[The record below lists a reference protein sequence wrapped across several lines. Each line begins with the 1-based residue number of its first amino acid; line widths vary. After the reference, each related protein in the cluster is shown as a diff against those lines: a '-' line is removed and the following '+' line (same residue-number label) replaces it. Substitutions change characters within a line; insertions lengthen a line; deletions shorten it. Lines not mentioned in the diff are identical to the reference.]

1 MHIHLPKVVLKDHL
15 EGWRKD
21 ERYLI
26 TCQNLA
32 CIHKLILLWLHLHCI
47 IILDQLIGWHNIFT
61 MLEKHLDYILN
72 DELININENVYNVN
86 LEERYTNTKEIHTIM
101 VNLLYMK
108 SYTPD
113 LFLFFVIMKFRIL
126 HFFSYFV

>member
-1 MHIHLPKVVLKDHL
+1 
-15 EGWRKD
+15 
-21 ERYLI
+21 
-26 TCQNLA
+26 
-32 CIHKLILLWLHLHCI
+32 
-47 IILDQLIGWHNIFT
+47 